1 MSKGIELWNQAKQ
14 IIPGGNQ
21 ILSKRVERFLPGLWP
36 AYYTRAKGCEV
47 WDMDGEKYFDFAQM
61 GVGACSLGYAD
72 DDINREV
79 IEAVNESSMCTLN
92 CYEEVE
98 LAEKLIEIHP
108 WADMVRYSRTGGE
121 ACAVAVRIARA
132 ATSKDIVA
140 FCGYSGWHD
149 WYISANLGNT
159 SNLDGQLIPGLK
171 PKGIARNLKNT
182 AIPFSYN
189 KLSDLINI
197 VNEYP
202 NQVGTIIM
210 EPQREV
216 DPEPGFL
223 EGVRELA
230 TKIGAV
236 LIFDEVTSGFR
247 MNYGGI
253 HLLRDINPD
262 IAVFGKALGNGYPI
276 SVVIGKQDV
285 MDSAQDSFIS
295 STFWSERVG
304 FVAALATLKKMK
316 EKKVQE
322 SLIYYGEKI
331 NKGWKELAEL
341 HDLNIHIDG
350 IPPLTHINF
359 EYPNSLEIQTYYSQ
373 EMLDRNYLLGA
384 SIYTTYAYNDG
395 IIEKFLSDTDDVF
408 KKLKVAID
416 QNNVASKLRAEVIQ
430 SGFKRLTN

>member
-1 MSKGIELWNQAKQ
+1 MNKGIKLWNQAKQ

-36 AYYTRAKGCEV
+36 AYYTKAKGCEV

-72 DDINREV
+72 DDINSEV
-79 IEAVNESSMCTLN
+79 IEAINESSMCTLN

-132 ATSKDIVA
+132 ATGKDIVA

-149 WYISANLGNT
+149 WYISANLGDT
-159 SNLDGQLIPGLK
+159 SNLDGQLIPGLQ

-182 AIPFSYN
+182 ALPFSYN
-189 KLSDLINI
+189 KLSELINI

-253 HLLRDINPD
+253 HLLKNINPD
-262 IAVFGKALGNGYPI
+262 ICVFGKALGNGYPI
-276 SVVIGKQDV
+276 SAVIGKQEV

-316 EKKVQE
+316 DKKVQD

-331 NKGWKELAEL
+331 NKGWRELADL
-341 HDLNIHIDG
+341 HDLSIHIDG
-350 IPPLTHINF
+350 IPPLTHIKF

-373 EMLDRNYLLGA
+373 EMLDRKYLLGA

-395 IIEKFLSDTDDVF
+395 LIEKFLSDTDDVF
-408 KKLKVAID
+408 KMLKID
-416 QNNVASKLRAEVIQ
+416 IDRNNVAKKLREDVIQ
-430 SGFKRLTN
+430 TGFKRLTN

>member
-1 MSKGIELWNQAKQ
+1 M
-14 IIPGGNQ
+14 
-21 ILSKRVERFLPGLWP
+21 
-36 AYYTRAKGCEV
+36 
-47 WDMDGEKYFDFAQM
+47 
-61 GVGACSLGYAD
+61 
-72 DDINREV
+72 NRP
-79 IEAVNESSMCTLN
+79 CTLN

-98 LAEKLIEIHP
+98 LAENLIEIHP

-132 ATSKDIVA
+132 ATGKDIVA

-149 WYISANLGNT
+149 WYISANLGDT
-159 SNLDGQLIPGLK
+159 SNLDGQLIPGLQ

-189 KLSDLINI
+189 KLSELLNI

-253 HLLRDINPD
+253 HLIKSVNPD

-276 SVVIGKQDV
+276 SVVIGKQEV

-316 EKKVQE
+316 GKKVQD
-322 SLIYYGEKI
+322 SLIYFGEKI
-331 NKGWKELAEL
+331 NKNWKEL
-341 HDLNIHIDG
+341 
-350 IPPLTHINF
+350 
-359 EYPNSLEIQTYYSQ
+359 
-373 EMLDRNYLLGA
+373 
-384 SIYTTYAYNDG
+384 
-395 IIEKFLSDTDDVF
+395 
-408 KKLKVAID
+408 
-416 QNNVASKLRAEVIQ
+416 
-430 SGFKRLTN
+430 